1 MRGRWCMGTE
11 VVADRVG
18 WFAEKGEG
26 WCSGECLC
34 KVVVVTLQVVRDE
47 AIFGGDIGFK
57 LSFKA
62 VVVI

>member
-1 MRGRWCMGTE
+1 MGTE

-18 WFAEKGEG
+18 RFAEKGEG